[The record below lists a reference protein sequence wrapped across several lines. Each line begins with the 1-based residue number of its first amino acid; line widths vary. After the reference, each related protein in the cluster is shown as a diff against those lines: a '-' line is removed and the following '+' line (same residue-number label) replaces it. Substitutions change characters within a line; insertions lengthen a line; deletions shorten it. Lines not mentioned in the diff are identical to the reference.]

1 MLVIWFGWFVCY
13 CSVGFSKY
21 MRHRDQANL
30 QLFDPDPERTLHR
43 LLQEQ
48 RTEQTR
54 DRTTMENNE
63 DQNLDVE
70 RNEPQRGRNGN
81 NGRNQAPR
89 PFIQPDDPFM
99 LLDEFVLPP
108 TVVQTAIRRPPIQ
121 VNNFE
126 LKSVTVQMLQNIL
139 FHGLPHENPNMH
151 LTNFLEVCDTIKYN
165 GVTEEALRLRLFPLS
180 LGDRAKHWL
189 TSQPP
194 DSITTWNDLVQKF
207 MTKFFPPSK
216 IAQLVQEINTFGQL
230 EGENLA
236 EAWDRFHE
244 LLRKC
249 PHHRLTRWMQVHT
262 FYNGL
267 RNATRTMIDASA
279 GGALMKKTT
288 DQAYEILED
297 AATNTNQWPREKAT
311 PVSAVS
317 GTDNEVLNNLVNHVA
332 QLTKQL
338 NRQQG
343 TANAIQTNPWE
354 LCEFCGGQHNSS
366 ECQPGNPTVEQAQY
380 VSRFSQNQPQ
390 QQGPY
395 GGNSYQNQGQGWRN
409 NQNQNNQNN
418 QGYGWHNNQNNMP
431 SNRANEPPSEKKL
444 DLEQA
449 LAQMLTSHSAFMNET
464 KANMQQQAT
473 QLNNQA
479 AQLRSLEA
487 QMGQMANLLTER
499 QPGSLPSNSEVN
511 PRRDGNE
518 HVKAVMLRSGKELES
533 QMQPLVVEQ
542 LETEEIIQP
551 EQKDDADK
559 EQPQEKQSSE
569 TSIEAK
575 TSIPVPYPQRLKKH
589 KLDKQFTKFMD
600 VFKKLHINIPFAD
613 ALEQMPSYVKFMKDI
628 LSQKRRLVDFETVNL
643 TEECSAILQRK
654 LSQKLKDPGSFTIP
668 CTIGNAIFERALCD
682 LGASINL
689 MPLSIF
695 KRLGLGEARP
705 TTVTLQL
712 ADRSLKHPRGIIEDV
727 LVKVDKFIFPADF
740 IVLDMEEDK
749 EIPIILGRP
758 FLATGRAMIDVQR
771 GELKLR
777 VQEEEVKF
785 NVFEAVR
792 HPAESDTC
800 FMAEIV
806 GVIVSSQSGLTDPLE
821 TSLVESGSENL
832 SDEAEE
838 YVKWMDSFRHNRRK
852 YFESLGEGAKPP
864 VPSIE
869 QPPNMEQKPLPSHLK
884 YAYLGVESTLP
895 VIISSSL
902 TAMEEEK
909 LLRVL

>member
-1 MLVIWFGWFVCY
+1 
-13 CSVGFSKY
+13 
-21 MRHRDQANL
+21 
-30 QLFDPDPERTLHR
+30 
-43 LLQEQ
+43 
-48 RTEQTR
+48 
-54 DRTTMENNE
+54 
-63 DQNLDVE
+63 
-70 RNEPQRGRNGN
+70 
-81 NGRNQAPR
+81 
-89 PFIQPDDPFM
+89 
-99 LLDEFVLPP
+99 
-108 TVVQTAIRRPPIQ
+108 
-121 VNNFE
+121 
-126 LKSVTVQMLQNIL
+126 
-139 FHGLPHENPNMH
+139 
-151 LTNFLEVCDTIKYN
+151 
-165 GVTEEALRLRLFPLS
+165 
-180 LGDRAKHWL
+180 
-189 TSQPP
+189 
-194 DSITTWNDLVQKF
+194 
-207 MTKFFPPSK
+207 
-216 IAQLVQEINTFGQL
+216 
-230 EGENLA
+230 
-236 EAWDRFHE
+236 
-244 LLRKC
+244 
-249 PHHRLTRWMQVHT
+249 
-262 FYNGL
+262 
-267 RNATRTMIDASA
+267 
-279 GGALMKKTT
+279 MKKTT

-311 PVSAVS
+311 PVNAVG

-354 LCEFCGGQHNSS
+354 LCEFCGGQHSS
-366 ECQPGNPTVEQAQY
+366 AECQSVNTTVEQAQY
-380 VSRFSQNQPQ
+380 VSRFNQNQSQ

-395 GGNSYQNQGQGWRN
+395 GGNSYQNQNKGQGWRN
-409 NQNQNNQNN
+409 NQNQNSQNN
-418 QGYGWHNNQNNMP
+418 QGYGWRNNHNNMP
-431 SNRANEPPSEKKL
+431 SNRANETPSKKKL

-518 HVKAVMLRSGKELES
+518 HVKAVTLRSGKD
-533 QMQPLVVEQ
+533 
-542 LETEEIIQP
+542 LETKEKPSVTEEVEAEKVIQP
-551 EQKDDADK
+551 SQSDDTNK
-559 EQPQEKQSSE
+559 EQFKEKQSE
-569 TSIEAK
+569 ENTTEAK
-575 TSIPVPYPQRLKKH
+575 ASTPIPYPQRLKKH

-628 LSQKRRLVDFETVNL
+628 LSQKRRLADFETVNL
-643 TEECSAILQRK
+643 TEECNAILQRK
-654 LSQKLKDPGSFTIP
+654 LPQKLKDPDSFTIP

-695 KRLGLGEARP
+695 KRLGLGEAHP

-800 FMAEIV
+800 FMADIV
-806 GVIVSSQSGLTDPLE
+806 EAIVSSQSGLTDPLE
-821 TSLVESGSENL
+821 TS
-832 SDEAEE
+832 
-838 YVKWMDSFRHNRRK
+838 
-852 YFESLGEGAKPP
+852 
-864 VPSIE
+864 
-869 QPPNMEQKPLPSHLK
+869 
-884 YAYLGVESTLP
+884 
-895 VIISSSL
+895 
-902 TAMEEEK
+902 
-909 LLRVL
+909 